1 MTRDLPGLWPLLQ
14 FLLLIRTEY
23 VAGDHL
29 SPEYQEAFAAA
40 LRAYLKDVAT
50 SRNVGPLRKLVVDW
64 MPSQKVQAARA
75 QPPMGMAVV
84 VRGVFRALL
93 ENLVHEL
100 VSDAIIKQK
109 WDAEAPALVCAEALD
124 YFWQWQTDLVNRA
137 ADTVGEWPLAE
148 FSALRQ
154 DRAATDLDP
163 VSLKKNAGRASS
175 ASVDQRDLDR
185 NVDAAN
191 VVVQREFRDG
201 VVASAPADVVCA
213 VVKLATAEAAAAK
226 AAAAE
231 ATRFAG
237 LLLLS
242 SPVTGAGDAAIAA
255 QEQQRRELATA
266 CAANPSAVGPEL
278 ATTSATN
285 SATKTRL
292 SRLLCA
298 VLRHRAPKMGL
309 PMGSDGYVP
318 LGLILGHK
326 QFKQCSREDV
336 LGVVAT
342 NAKKRF
348 SMYVLRKVRR
358 TSHTAD
364 SASEPRARIVS
375 SPACRWRGSPVTD
388 SYLPY

>member
-1 MTRDLPGLWPLLQ
+1 M
-14 FLLLIRTEY
+14 
-23 VAGDHL
+23 
-29 SPEYQEAFAAA
+29 
-40 LRAYLKDVAT
+40 
-50 SRNVGPLRKLVVDW
+50 
-64 MPSQKVQAARA
+64 
-75 QPPMGMAVV
+75 
-84 VRGVFRALL
+84 
-93 ENLVHEL
+93 
-100 VSDAIIKQK
+100 
-109 WDAEAPALVCAEALD
+109 
-124 YFWQWQTDLVNRA
+124 
-137 ADTVGEWPLAE
+137 
-148 FSALRQ
+148 
-154 DRAATDLDP
+154 
-163 VSLKKNAGRASS
+163 
-175 ASVDQRDLDR
+175 
-185 NVDAAN
+185 
-191 VVVQREFRDG
+191 
-201 VVASAPADVVCA
+201 
-213 VVKLATAEAAAAK
+213 
-226 AAAAE
+226 
-231 ATRFAG
+231 
-237 LLLLS
+237 
-242 SPVTGAGDAAIAA
+242 
-255 QEQQRRELATA
+255 
-266 CAANPSAVGPEL
+266 GPEL